1 MPAAN
6 PTLSSSHLLA
16 PALPSFMP
24 PALQSFMPRAID
36 GSSAAYATSTAL
48 PAAALVSLWCCR
60 HWWRPRSYGC
70 SWCYQ
75 GETSKQFNTCKIKYL
90 SQFYITLTIPQ
101 LLATVVCKTII
112 EDNKKCRQTAGDFGY
127 NEGCIAQ
134 WSTSR
139 ASLEATGCWHWLSV
153 CAVSPRRPPW
163 STNLN
168 ERYILIASCLW
179 EFWDPKR
186 TLYSAHQYDKLCLNV
201 KCHDWNWR
209 AQEHF

>member
-48 PAAALVSLWCCR
+48 PAAALVLLWCCR

-112 EDNKKCRQTAGDFGY
+112 EDNKKCSQTAGDFGCQVDLQWGVY
-127 NEGCIAQ
+127 CPMEHIQGFTWSHWMLTLVECLRCIA
-134 WSTSR
+134 S
-139 ASLEATGCWHWLSV
+139 AAAMV
-153 CAVSPRRPPW
+153 D
-163 STNLN
+163 
-168 ERYILIASCLW
+168 
-179 EFWDPKR
+179 EFEW
-186 TLYSAHQYDKLCLNV
+186 TV
-201 KCHDWNWR
+201 
-209 AQEHF
+209 HFDC